1 MDKVLHQLKLTQTA
15 LQHAQEHLSA
25 LQAAIA
31 VAQDPDVINID
42 VDIVIIPETCDYGG
56 TDENYFIPDE
66 ESGSDG
72 S

>member
-1 MDKVLHQLKLTQTA
+1 MNKVLHQLKLTQKA

-31 VAQDPDVINID
+31 VAQDPDINID
-42 VDIVIIPETCDYGG
+42 VDIIVIPGTCDYGG
-56 TDENYFIPDE
+56 TDANYFIPE
-66 ESGSDG
+66 EERGSDG